1 MKLSLNAKTVYE
13 IDIHLFTV
21 YSTPKAALMEIPSND
36 CIMDKCWIFYSAVG
50 MVFEKTTPH
59 TAK

>member
-1 MKLSLNAKTVYE
+1 MKLSLNAKTVYD
-13 IDIHLFTV
+13 IGIHLFNV
-21 YSTPKAALMEIPSND
+21 YSKPKAALMEIPSNG
-36 CIMDKCWIFYSAVG
+36 CIIDKCWIFYSAVG